1 MSENIGDS
9 RKKDIITAAQR
20 ILAEGNS
27 LNYDQVHEITL
38 REVDAYVED
47 NFKVVTFIPIGGII
61 GIATHRKDEVIQ
73 DSDIVFVGPSVFS
86 TWIYSSNSCYSYY
99 PSKKWSDKI
108 TMTIITYGGL
118 DPTLFIIT
126 SVILFVIVVNFILLW
141 RKR

>member
-73 DSDIVFVGPSVFS
+73 DSDIVFVGASAFS
-86 TWIYSSNSCYSYY
+86 HLFSALGFIAATPAIA
-99 PSKKWSDKI
+99 
-108 TMTIITYGGL
+108 IIPPRSG
-118 DPTLFIIT
+118 
-126 SVILFVIVVNFILLW
+126 VI
-141 RKR
+141 KSP